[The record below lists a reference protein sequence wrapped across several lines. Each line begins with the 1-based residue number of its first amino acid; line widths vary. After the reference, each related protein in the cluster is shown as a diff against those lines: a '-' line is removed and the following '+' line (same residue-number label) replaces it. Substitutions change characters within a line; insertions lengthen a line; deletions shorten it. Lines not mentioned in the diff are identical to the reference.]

1 MDRHAPRPR
10 TRWTLPR
17 VLPGLLA
24 LIGLT
29 ALAGLLSVAGL
40 LAVGGSASAAPT
52 EDADTVTLVL
62 FHGDGCPHCASERAW
77 LEELAAVRPGLRIEQ
92 YEVWNDADNRALL
105 VEYAER
111 LGFEPTGVPVTV
123 VGDEVWIGFSEG
135 IALEIDSAVVAALA
149 AASQAQDPTQGPTDG
164 PTQGPTQGSSEGS
177 AQGPAQGPTTA
188 ATEPG
193 AGADPA
199 AEGADAAA
207 GGATAGG
214 AAAEGAAAES
224 SVDLPLIGTVD
235 LTSMSLLASTLVIG
249 FADGINPCSLW
260 VLAVLMAVVL
270 HSGSRGRVALVGGT
284 FLIVTAAM
292 YGLYIVGMYSAL
304 DYAGEL
310 GWIRMG
316 VAAIALVLGALQL
329 KDGLGVKGGPS
340 LSMPAQRRPQV
351 IRRMRAVARPDRG
364 VAATLAGTA
373 ALAVGV
379 SLLET
384 PCTAGLPLLWTSM
397 LADQGVST
405 AAAVALFG
413 VYMLVFLIDEL
424 ILFGAAVVT
433 MRARRLQADE
443 GRALKILSGSLLV
456 TLGVVMLVAPEAM
469 ATLSTSLLVF
479 AAAGILGTVLWA
491 AVRHRDGSAAR
502 RGDRP
507 VPVAGRHGTR

>member
-1 MDRHAPRPR
+1 MDRHAPRRRP
-10 TRWTLPR
+10 RWTLPR

-24 LIGLT
+24 LLGLT
-29 ALAGLLSVAGL
+29 ALAGLL
-40 LAVGGSASAAPT
+40 AVGGPASAAPT
-52 EDADTVTLVL
+52 EDTDPVTLVL

-149 AASQAQDPTQGPTDG
+149 AASQAQDPTQDPTEG
-164 PTQGPTQGSSEGS
+164 PTQGPRQGPTQGATQG
-177 AQGPAQGPTTA
+177 ATQGPAQGPTTA

-193 AGADPA
+193 AGVDPA

-207 GGATAGG
+207 GGTTAGG
-214 AAAEGAAAES
+214 TTAGGAAAES

-235 LTSMSLLASTLVIG
+235 LSSMSLLASTLVIG

-284 FLIVTAAM
+284 FLLVTAAM
-292 YGLYIVGMYSAL
+292 YGLYIVGMYGAL
-304 DYAGEL
+304 DYAGGL

-329 KDGLGVKGGPS
+329 KDGLGVRGGPS

-384 PCTAGLPLLWTSM
+384 PCSAGLPLLWTSM

-424 ILFGAAVVT
+424 ILFGAAVIT

-491 AVRHRDGSAAR
+491 AVRHRDGTVAR

-507 VPVAGRHGTR
+507 VPVADRHGTR